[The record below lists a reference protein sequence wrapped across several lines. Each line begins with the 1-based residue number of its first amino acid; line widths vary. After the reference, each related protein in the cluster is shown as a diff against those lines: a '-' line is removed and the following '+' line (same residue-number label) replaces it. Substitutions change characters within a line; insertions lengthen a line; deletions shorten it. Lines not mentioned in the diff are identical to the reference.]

1 MLGKSQ
7 TESTDTCYMTI
18 LFFFVAYYY
27 VFCFFSASVHYAVER
42 AVIIWC
48 VDI

>member
-1 MLGKSQ
+1 MLDKSH

-18 LFFFVAYYY
+18 LFFLLPTILF
-27 VFCFFSASVHYAVER
+27 FCFFSASVHYAVER

-48 VDI
+48 VDK

>member
-1 MLGKSQ
+1 MLGKSH

-18 LFFFVAYYY
+18 LFFVAYYF
-27 VFCFFSASVHYAVER
+27 VSCFFSASVHYAVER

-48 VDI
+48 EDI